1 MPLGVLLG
9 WRLFYSYATVVS
21 IYFVDP
27 ELLPKFEQIL
37 ILYASNLN
45 TDKYPPCWTW
55 EGQAVI
61 KPGGEQFVTFNLH
74 HEP

>member
-1 MPLGVLLG
+1 M
-9 WRLFYSYATVVS
+9 
-21 IYFVDP
+21 YFVEP

-37 ILYASNLN
+37 IRYASNLN
-45 TDKYPPCWTW
+45 TDKYPPCWEW
-55 EGQAVI
+55 EGQEVI